1 MITSDV
7 GVCNLALDWCNTRN
21 ITSLDEDTKESKK
34 CNAWYDLIRKSLLT
48 NLNASF
54 AIKRARLAEDLNY
67 TEVYG
72 YSKAYSL
79 PNDCLH
85 VLNLGSPIH
94 DNLYQIEGEHFF
106 CNVENEDVY
115 IRYIADV
122 KDVTKFDA
130 EFIDLFALKLAE
142 RICVPLTED
151 LQQANYLKQLAQQK
165 YVECSSK
172 YGNDNRITVIN
183 KPLYREA
190 KINSEIFDSNYPLK

>member
-1 MITSDV
+1 M
-7 GVCNLALDWCNTRN
+7 
-21 ITSLDEDTKESKK
+21 
-34 CNAWYDLIRKSLLT
+34 
-48 NLNASF
+48 
-54 AIKRARLAEDLNY
+54 
-67 TEVYG
+67 
-72 YSKAYSL
+72 

-85 VLNLGSPIH
+85 VLNLGSPVQ
-94 DNLYQIEGEHFF
+94 DTLYQIEGEHFL
-106 CNVENEDVY
+106 CDIESDDVY
-115 IRYIADV
+115 IRYIADI

-130 EFIDLFALKLAE
+130 EFIDLLALKLAE

-190 KINSEIFDSNYPLK
+190 KINSEILDYNYPLK

>member
-7 GVCNLALDWCNTRN
+7 GVCNLALDWCNTRS
-21 ITSLDEDTKESKK
+21 ITSLDEETKESKK

-54 AIKRARLAEDLNY
+54 AIKRAKLAEDLTYNM
-67 TEVYG
+67 VYG
-72 YSKAYSL
+72 YSKAYTL
-79 PNDCLH
+79 PNDCLQ

-94 DNLYQIEGEHFF
+94 DTLYQIEGKHLF
-106 CNVENEDVY
+106 CDIDSDDVY
-115 IRYIADV
+115 IRYIADI
-122 KDVTKFDA
+122 KDVTEFDA

-151 LQQANYLKQLAQQK
+151 LQQANYIKQLAQQK

-190 KINSEIFDSNYPLK
+190 KINSEIFDYNYPLK

>member
-21 ITSLDEDTKESKK
+21 ITSLNEDTKESKK
-34 CNAWYDLIRKSLLT
+34 CDAWYDLIRKSLLT

-54 AIKRARLAEDLNY
+54 AIKRAKLAEDLNY

-72 YSKAYSL
+72 YKKAYSL

-85 VLNLGSPIH
+85 VLNLGSPVQ
-94 DNLYQIEGEHFF
+94 DTLYQIEGEHFL
-106 CNVENEDVY
+106 CDIESDDVY
-115 IRYIADV
+115 IRYIADI

-130 EFIDLFALKLAE
+130 EFIDLLALKLAE

-190 KINSEIFDSNYPLK
+190 KINSEILDYNYPLK